1 MATAKKGKPSGIY
14 QRLKDQNSGK
24 WNYESIREGRG
35 LQTGDRQG
43 AFFTRIVKPGAK
55 WQSWVRLDGETF
67 GAAQTALSK
76 LDSGLDARAQGFPVP
91 EIDDLTRGNS
101 ISSKVAA
108 FCDETKANKAK
119 KTWQAYSNSV
129 AYFEESCKKS
139 KVQDATRE
147 DLLAF
152 KTYLRKQEM
161 SERSVYNNFLN
172 TMVFLKWCGV
182 KVGIKKDDWPKKPE
196 REPEEYT
203 DDEITKMLNAADTEE
218 RLLLN
223 ALLCSGLRSGEMA
236 HLTYGDIDIKHSVW
250 TVQPKEGWTT
260 KTEDSQRDVPVPEW
274 LTKKVRERM
283 EASERGKKD
292 LIFFNANGGPNL
304 HMLRIVK
311 RVAKRAKVSGRVD
324 DHKFRSTAI
333 TRWLRAGNTVIDV
346 MSWVGHA
353 KPETILRYAAK
364 VKVRHADTRKKAESA
379 FTVFEA
385 VGD

>member
-1 MATAKKGKPSGIY
+1 VNSIYIRQKNDSGVWRY
-14 QRLKDQNSGK
+14 RSLNV
-24 WNYESIREGRG
+24 GRG
-35 LQTGDRQG
+35 RRPASLQGP
-43 AFFTRIVKPGAK
+43 FFTRYRKSGAK
-55 WQSWVRLDGETF
+55 WQSWVPLDADTLDEAIKAADNLET
-67 GAAQTALSK
+67 
-76 LDSGLDARAQGFPVP
+76 GLDARAEGFSVP
-91 EIDDLTRGNS
+91 EIDDLTHANR
-101 ISSKVAA
+101 ISSKVVA
-108 FCDETKANKAK
+108 FCDETKANKAR
-119 KTWQAYSNSV
+119 KTWQAYSNSL
-129 AYFEESCKKS
+129 AYFEESCRKS
-139 KVQDATRE
+139 KVQDITRE
-147 DLLAF
+147 DLLSF

-161 SERSVYNNFLN
+161 SERSIYNNFLN

-182 KVGIKKDDWPKKPE
+182 KAGIKKEDWPRKPE

-203 DDEITKMLNAADTEE
+203 DEEINKMLNAAEPEE

-223 ALLCSGLRSGEMA
+223 SLLCSGLRSGEMA
-236 HLTYGDIDIKHSVW
+236 HLTYGDIDFKHSVW

-260 KTEDSQRDVPVPEW
+260 KTADSQRDVPVPEW
-274 LTKKVRERM
+274 LTKKIRERM
-283 EASERGKKD
+283 EAGERSKQD
-292 LIFFNANGGPNL
+292 LIFFNEVGGPNF

-311 RVAKRAKVSGRVD
+311 RVAKRAKVAGRVD

-379 FTVFEA
+379 FTEFAE

>member
-1 MATAKKGKPSGIY
+1 MATAKKGEPSGIY
-14 QRLKDQNSGK
+14 QRLKDATGK
-24 WNYESIREGRG
+24 WKYQSIREGRG
-35 LQTGDRQG
+35 LQTGDLKG
-43 AFFTRIVKPGAK
+43 TFFTRIVKPGAK
-55 WQSWVRLDGETF
+55 WQSWVHLDGETF
-67 GAAQTALSK
+67 EAAKKALGTLETGFDATAK
-76 LDSGLDARAQGFPVP
+76 GFPVP
-91 EIDDLTRGNS
+91 EIDDLTQGNR
-101 ISSKVAA
+101 IASKVAA
-108 FCDETKANKAK
+108 YCDEIKANKAR
-119 KTWQAYSNSV
+119 KTWQAYSNSL
-129 AYFEESCKKS
+129 AYFEESCRKS
-139 KVQDATRE
+139 KVQDVSRQ

-152 KTYLRKQEM
+152 KTYLRKQGM
-161 SERSVYNNFLN
+161 SERSIYNNFLN

-182 KVGIKKDDWPKKPE
+182 KAGIKKDDWPKKPE

-203 DDEITKMLNAADTEE
+203 DEEICKILNAANPDE

-223 ALLCSGLRSGEMA
+223 SLLCSGLRSGEMA
-236 HLTYGDIDIKHSVW
+236 HLTYGDIDFKHSVW

-274 LTKKVRERM
+274 LTKKIRERM
-283 EASERGKKD
+283 EADDRGKKD
-292 LIFFNANGGPNL
+292 LIFFNSNGGPDL

-333 TRWLRAGNTVIDV
+333 TRGLRAGNTVIDV